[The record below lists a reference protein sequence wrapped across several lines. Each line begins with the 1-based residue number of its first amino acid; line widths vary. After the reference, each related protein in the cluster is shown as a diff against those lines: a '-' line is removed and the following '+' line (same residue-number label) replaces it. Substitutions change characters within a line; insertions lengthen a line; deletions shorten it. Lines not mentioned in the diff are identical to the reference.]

1 MAVAC
6 CEIMW
11 IKSLLSDL
19 QVSFSQSTLLF
30 CDSKAAIH
38 IAANLVFHE
47 RTKHIDIDCHLVC
60 EQIQQGVVRTFH
72 VKLEHQLTDI
82 FTKPLGSVPFYAITS
97 KMNFLNIY
105 ASS

>member
-19 QVSFSQSTLLF
+19 QVSFSQSALLF

-38 IAANLVFHE
+38 IAANPVFHE
-47 RTKHIDIDCHLVC
+47 RTKHIDIDCHLVR
-60 EQIQQGVVRTFH
+60 EQIQQGVVRTFR
-72 VKLEHQLTDI
+72 VKLEHQLAYI
-82 FTKPLGSVPFYAITS
+82 FTKPLGYVPFYATTS
-97 KMNFLNIY
+97 KMNLLNIY

>member
-19 QVSFSQSTLLF
+19 QVSFSQSALLLF
-30 CDSKAAIH
+30 DSKATLH
-38 IAANLVFHE
+38 IAANPVFHE
-47 RTKHIDIDCHLVC
+47 LTIHIDIDCHSVR
-60 EQIQQGVVRTFH
+60 EHIQKGVVHTFH
-72 VKLEHQLTDI
+72 VKTEHQLADI
-82 FTKPLGSVPFYAITS
+82 YTKPLGSVPFSAITF
-97 KMNFLNIY
+97 KMNLLNIY